1 MNKTAKLNWKISYKE
16 IINKI
21 DFTKIK
27 KGNGIYEFPVHKDLS
42 LGISLED
49 EDGEE
54 VYIYNLFLADTYIN
68 ISNRG
73 TRENKYSRE
82 LLTEL
87 YEETPK
93 EYKDLI
99 K

>member
-16 IINKI
+16 ILNKI

-27 KGNGIYEFPVHKDLS
+27 KGNGIHEFPIHKDLS

-82 LLTEL
+82 LLAN
-87 YEETPK
+87 YMK
-93 EYKDLI
+93 KHQKNI
-99 K
+99 KI

>member
-1 MNKTAKLNWKISYKE
+1 MNKTAKLNWKITYKE
-16 IINKI
+16 ILNKI

-27 KGNGIYEFPVHKDLS
+27 KGTGIHEFPIHKDLS

-54 VYIYNLFLADTYIN
+54 VYIYNLSLADTYIN

-73 TRENKYSRE
+73 TSENKYSKE
-82 LLTEL
+82 LLAEL
-87 YEETPK
+87 HEETPK
-93 EYKDLI
+93 EYKYLI

>member
-16 IINKI
+16 ILNKI

-27 KGNGIYEFPVHKDLS
+27 KGTGIHEFPIHKDLR

-54 VYIYNLFLADTYIN
+54 AYIYNLFLADTYIN

-73 TRENKYSRE
+73 TREHKYSKE
-82 LLTEL
+82 LLAEL
-87 YEETPK
+87 HEETPK
-93 EYKDLI
+93 EYKYLI